1 MRKVRRKTVIG
12 LMIGLLGLSCS
23 TMGWTAP
30 PPIPSSADS
39 GLELRRQ
46 QEERARARLAQELEA
61 GPAAGS
67 GAIEGAATAP
77 PEETMPPLRFT
88 LRTVTVDPSAVLPA
102 GAGAEAAAPY
112 IGQEVTVADL
122 YAIVEK
128 INARYQAGGYLT
140 CRAYLPPQTIHEG
153 AVHIALFEGRVGE
166 VRVRGNDHT
175 RDVYIKRRMDI
186 EPGTIPRYQDMDK
199 AIRWFN
205 TTNDVQL
212 QLALK
217 AGEAP
222 GTTDFEL
229 TAQEPKNGTFT
240 FYVDNAGGETTG
252 RWREGLYYTNR
263 SLLGWRDRLTLG
275 LLHTR
280 GVRSFNV
287 GYSIPV
293 GQRGGRLS
301 FDYSTNTTEVVAGQY
316 RDWGIP
322 VLGHADAL
330 QASFTQPLWVTPAM
344 KAEASLTLSRQ
355 HSVTDM
361 TEARIPMIDDT
372 FTQGEAA
379 LAFTH
384 YGKGSAFY
392 HRHAFTCGHW
402 QNASLTRLAK
412 PSANYNFY
420 AFQGIY
426 QRGAAHGQLFT
437 TRANVQISANKD
449 MRPSKQ
455 FFLGG
460 VYSIRGYEENAIGA
474 ANGFSCTMEYA
485 VPVLKKPDLRLYG
498 FLDYGRLWGEGIPD
512 HHVLASVGLGL
523 RANFSSWGSMDLSVG
538 VPLYRTIG
546 YSSMP
551 TTVSTPRVHLL
562 MTAQF

>member
-1 MRKVRRKTVIG
+1 M
-12 LMIGLLGLSCS
+12 
-23 TMGWTAP
+23 
-30 PPIPSSADS
+30 
-39 GLELRRQ
+39 
-46 QEERARARLAQELEA
+46 
-61 GPAAGS
+61 
-67 GAIEGAATAP
+67 
-77 PEETMPPLRFT
+77 
-88 LRTVTVDPSAVLPA
+88 
-102 GAGAEAAAPY
+102 
-112 IGQEVTVADL
+112 
-122 YAIVEK
+122 
-128 INARYQAGGYLT
+128 
-140 CRAYLPPQTIHEG
+140 
-153 AVHIALFEGRVGE
+153 
-166 VRVRGNDHT
+166 
-175 RDVYIKRRMDI
+175 
-186 EPGTIPRYQDMDK
+186 
-199 AIRWFN
+199 
-205 TTNDVQL
+205 
-212 QLALK
+212 
-217 AGEAP
+217 
-222 GTTDFEL
+222 
-229 TAQEPKNGTFT
+229 
-240 FYVDNAGGETTG
+240 DNAGGETTG
-252 RWREGLYYTNR
+252 RCREGLYYTNR

-523 RANFSSWGSMDLSVG
+523 RANFSSWDSMDLSVG

-551 TTVSTPRVHLL
+551 ATVSKTRFHLL